1 MRICVFCGSSS
12 GSRPSYTEAAV
23 SLARAFA
30 ARKIG
35 LVYGGANCGLMGTIA
50 DTALAA
56 GVEVIGVM
64 PRSLVDKEVAH
75 TGLSQMHIVQT
86 MHERKAMMADFAD
99 AFIALPG
106 GYGTLDE
113 LCEILTWSQL
123 GISNKACAVL
133 NVDGYFDPLL
143 ALFGH
148 AVSERFLKPV
158 HRDIL
163 ISDSDPE
170 VVLDRILAYQPPHV
184 AKWIASSDR

>member
-1 MRICVFCGSSS
+1 M
-12 GSRPSYTEAAV
+12 
-23 SLARAFA
+23 
-30 ARKIG
+30 
-35 LVYGGANCGLMGTIA
+35 
-50 DTALAA
+50 
-56 GVEVIGVM
+56 EVIGVM

-170 VVLDRILAYQPPHV
+170 VVLDRILAYEPPHV